1 VGTLRVKVTADGI
14 PIPECSIYVLVPNS
28 KNELVLVASSVT
40 DAQGSVE
47 MKLGPQV
54 ELYFVCAGD
63 LRKNCGQFVHIDTG
77 RTKEVHL
84 KM

>member
-47 MKLGPQV
+47 MKLGSQV